1 MKYHEHILVHVI
13 FYQACL
19 DGQELRVAHRK
30 GHQRFAAGGLVGVDP
45 GGNGVLVMGILG
57 VDIHHLRPKAQDT
70 VELPVLGDL
79 LVQLH
84 ELLGEDVFA
93 EGALHPQ
100 GIPVEG
106 PLGLDEVD
114 AGIAYEVRRLQVD
127 GVGVQAQGR
136 VDLGDLPLL
145 EQGDLGG
152 HGQSL
157 HLIVGHVDD
166 GGARLLVEALELR
179 PHVDAQPG
187 VQVGQGLVQQQEL
200 GAGGDGPGD
209 GHPLLLASGELVGIA
224 APVLLDPHGP
234 EGPHDRLLDLLLL
247 HLLDLET
254 EGYVL
259 KHRHVGP
266 QGVALEHQVQS
277 PFAGRFEESLVRI
290 DDHLVVDGHGAV
302 LGLFQPGDDSK
313 RGGFAAAGGPQQG
326 HKVPVLDGQIDVPQD
341 VVLSIKLIDV
351 AQLDLAHG

>member
-19 DGQELRVAHRK
+19 DGQEFRIAHGE
-30 GHQRFAAGGLVGVDP
+30 GHQRFAAGGLVGVDS

-57 VDIHHLRPKAQDT
+57 VDIHHLGPEAQDA

-93 EGALHPQ
+93 EGALHLEA
-100 GIPVEG
+100 GPVVE

-114 AGIAYEVRRLQVD
+114 AGVADEVRRLQVD
-127 GVGVQAQGR
+127 GIGVEAQR
-136 VDLGDLPLL
+136 RIDLGDLALL

-152 HGQSL
+152 HGQGF
-157 HLIVGHVDD
+157 HLVVGHVDD
-166 GGARLLVEALELR
+166 GGAGLLVEALELR

-187 VQVGQGLVQQQEL
+187 VQVGQGFVQQQEL

-247 HLLDLET
+247 HFLDLQA
-254 EGYVL
+254 EG
-259 KHRHVGP
+259 HVFEHGHMGP
-266 QGVALEHQVQS
+266 EGVALEHQVQ
-277 PFAGRFEESLVRI
+277 PPLAGSLVESLVRV
-290 DDHLVVDGHGAV
+290 DDHPIVDGHGAV

-313 RGGFAAAGGPQQG
+313 RGGFAAAGGPQQR
-326 HKVPVLDGQIDVPQD
+326 HEVPVLDGQVHIPED
-341 VVLSIKLIDV
+341 VVLSVKLIDV